1 MVWGLL
7 ITAFLNS
14 NTLLSEPPK
23 SISEIACQELSD
35 KFQDYF
41 DGKIKHNPFCAPY
54 YNGDFK
60 NFLYV
65 TKEGDDILK
74 IVYEQYN
81 RRGIMI
87 DEIDEAIEAMRLAD
101 RNLLEDETLLRPSR
115 ILYLVNRDD
124 YIKLMG
130 NIRKEALIKAIMKNM
145 KQQYKPAIRYR
156 TP

>member
-1 MVWGLL
+1 
-7 ITAFLNS
+7 
-14 NTLLSEPPK
+14 
-23 SISEIACQELSD
+23 
-35 KFQDYF
+35 
-41 DGKIKHNPFCAPY
+41 
-54 YNGDFK
+54 
-60 NFLYV
+60 
-65 TKEGDDILK
+65 
-74 IVYEQYN
+74 
-81 RRGIMI
+81 MI